1 VPDCNAFGTQPLRL
15 LGEHR
20 RTGRKRDLSGG
31 TQNAVP
37 GKVRLVGFRKNT
49 RDQTGAAGITRHG
62 RDLAI
67 GTDRAVWHGVYG
79 FDDFLLNDFFTHHGV
94 AYPKKEML
102 MKDFAQIADWVS
114 QHYTVTLLEPFLLGL
129 ELSIEHGKR
138 HQGVFLSEL
147 IDDDGR
153 KVLRIS
159 TVVADAEHSSMHL
172 EKALAF
178 NWQSRSG
185 YLALGQMDGR
195 TYLNLC
201 ENRPYEGLSLTE
213 LERVLLAIG
222 GMGDAIERQLQSG
235 DAY

>member
-1 VPDCNAFGTQPLRL
+1 
-15 LGEHR
+15 
-20 RTGRKRDLSGG
+20 
-31 TQNAVP
+31 
-37 GKVRLVGFRKNT
+37 
-49 RDQTGAAGITRHG
+49 
-62 RDLAI
+62 
-67 GTDRAVWHGVYG
+67 
-79 FDDFLLNDFFTHHGV
+79 
-94 AYPKKEML
+94 
-102 MKDFAQIADWVS
+102 MKHFEQIADWVS
-114 QHYTVTLLEPFLLGL
+114 QRYTVTLLEPFLLGL
-129 ELSIEHGKR
+129 ELSIGNGKR

-153 KVLRIS
+153 KILRIS
-159 TVVADAEHSSMHL
+159 TVVADAEHSREHL

-185 YLALGQMDGR
+185 YLALGQMDGK

>member
-1 VPDCNAFGTQPLRL
+1 MPR
-15 LGEHR
+15 
-20 RTGRKRDLSGG
+20 
-31 TQNAVP
+31 
-37 GKVRLVGFRKNT
+37 KVRLVGFRKNASD
-49 RDQTGAAGITRHG
+49 RAGASGITRH
-62 RDLAI
+62 RRNLAI
-67 GTDRAVWHGVYG
+67 GADRAGRDGAYG
-79 FDDFLLNDFFTHHGV
+79 LDDLQLNDFFTHHGV
-94 AYPKKEML
+94 AYPKMEVL
-102 MKDFAQIADWVS
+102 MKRFEQIADWVS

-159 TVVADAEHSSMHL
+159 TVVADAEHSSRHL

-185 YLALGQMDGR
+185 YLALGQMDGK